1 MRAWWLLSV
10 ILVGLMLAIL
20 ALAWPAAAGL
30 SRSMTSVL
38 QAVSVVFV
46 DLLAIALVYFVVR
59 RWKVRWQRCPKGR
72 NLGATWGIAM
82 VVGWVDHQRR
92 RPIGE
97 GTLSTVLLAVGFLLL
112 VGGVVVL
119 DGARRR

>member
-38 QAVSVVFV
+38 QAVSVSFV
-46 DLLAIALVYFVVR
+46 GLLAIALVYFV
-59 RWKVRWQRCPKGR
+59 
-72 NLGATWGIAM
+72 L
-82 VVGWVDHQRR
+82 RR
-92 RPIGE
+92 R
-97 GTLSTVLLAVGFLLL
+97 
-112 VGGVVVL
+112 
-119 DGARRR
+119 